1 MTSTKPPD
9 DNDLTVILPHKQ
21 IDSSTHAF
29 NIHQHNDNSL
39 PVGATLGEFEIVDII
54 GSGGFGIVY
63 LAYDHSLQRQV
74 ALKEY
79 MPSNLAVRNN
89 HGIIT
94 LRSDN
99 HKETFQAG
107 LRSFINEARLLAHFD
122 HPSLVKV
129 YRFWES
135 NGTAYM
141 VMPHYQGITLKEKMR
156 DRDQS
161 LDEKSLKNLLFHLL
175 DALKVLH
182 TDQCYHRDISP
193 DNILILS
200 DGTPI
205 LLDFGAARRVITD
218 MTQSLTV
225 ILKPGYAPIEQYSDE
240 VTITQGPWTDIYALA
255 AVVYFVITGKAPIPS
270 VSRLVADKLIPL
282 SKSAVNQYSV
292 DFLEGIDTALSVK
305 PEDRPRNVDEFRK
318 LLGIVLQQPK
328 STNASAS
335 DQTGFQKNKRPIVLI
350 LSAIVATVLLT
361 IISLNISTSPENLT
375 SETSNPPA
383 NSTSTPLDPVRA
395 LEVIFNARNR
405 DHAVN
410 VSIEKAQVIIN
421 KGQLHFKI
429 RSAKP
434 GYVYILAV
442 GTNNL
447 DFMLFFP
454 NTRDKNNR
462 IAANQQ
468 IELPR
473 KEWEMIAGGP
483 PGTNHFVAIVSDEP
497 RDFSKIGLQASG
509 IFGAFSSDRTTEL
522 YRSYKGAVPF
532 FAGETICTSDS
543 AEICSESY
551 GAVLFS
557 IEEIEI

>member
-1 MTSTKPPD
+1 MTSTQPPD
-9 DNDLTVILPHKQ
+9 DNDLTVILPHRQ
-21 IDSSTHAF
+21 IDSSNHVF
-29 NIHQHNDNSL
+29 NTHQHGDNSL

-63 LAYDHSLQRQV
+63 LAYDHSLHRQV

-79 MPSNLAVRNN
+79 MPSNLAVRDN
-89 HGIIT
+89 HGVIT
-94 LRSDN
+94 VRSDN

-122 HPSLVKV
+122 HHSLVKV

-141 VMPHYQGITLKEKMR
+141 VMPHYQGVTLKERIR
-156 DRDQS
+156 DSDQKF
-161 LDEKSLKNLLFHLL
+161 DEKSLKNLLFHLL

-200 DGTPI
+200 DDTPI

-282 SKSAVNQYSV
+282 SQSVSDQYSTG
-292 DFLEGIDTALSVK
+292 FLKGIDTALSIK
-305 PEDRPRNVDEFRK
+305 PEDRPRNIDEFRK
-318 LLGIVLQQPK
+318 LLGITLQLPRSANMSASGQVGFPK
-328 STNASAS
+328 S
-335 DQTGFQKNKRPIVLI
+335 KRPIV
-350 LSAIVATVLLT
+350 LSAIVATALVA
-361 IISLNISTSPENLT
+361 IIGLNISTNPDDST
-375 SETSNPPA
+375 SEPSNPPV
-383 NSTSTPLDPVRA
+383 NSTPILLDPVRA
-395 LEVIFNARNR
+395 LEVIFDARNR
-405 DHAVN
+405 NHTVN

-421 KGQLHFKI
+421 KGPLHFKI

-447 DFMLFFP
+447 DFILFFP
-454 NTRDKNNR
+454 NSRDQNNR
-462 IAANQQ
+462 IVANQQ

-483 PGTNHFVAIVSDEP
+483 PGTNHFIAIVSDEP
-497 RDFSKIGLQASG
+497 RDFRSIGLQENG
-509 IFGAFSSDRTTEL
+509 IFGTFSPDQTNEL
-522 YRSYKGAVPF
+522 YRSYKGAAPF
-532 FAGETICTSDS
+532 FAGETICATDS
-543 AEICSESY
+543 IKTCSESY

-557 IEEIEI
+557 IEEIEL

>member
-1 MTSTKPPD
+1 MTLTQPPG
-9 DNDLTVILPHKQ
+9 DNDLTVILPHTQ
-21 IDSSTHAF
+21 IDPSTHSP
-29 NIHQHNDNSL
+29 NTHQHNDNVL

-54 GSGGFGIVY
+54 GWGGFGIVY
-63 LAYDHSLQRQV
+63 LAYDHSLHRQV

-79 MPSNLAVRNN
+79 MPSNLSARNV

-99 HKETFQAG
+99 HRETFQAG
-107 LRSFINEARLLAHFD
+107 LRSFINEARMLAHFD

-141 VMPHYQGITLKEKMR
+141 VMPHYQGETLKEKMR
-156 DRDQS
+156 NNDQPP
-161 LDEKSLKNLLFHLL
+161 DEKWLKNLLFHLL

-193 DNILILS
+193 DNILLLS

-205 LLDFGAARRVITD
+205 LLDFGAARRVISD
-218 MTQSLTV
+218 MTQSLTI

-255 AVVYFVITGKAPIPS
+255 AVVYFVINGKAPIPS
-270 VSRLVADKLIPL
+270 VTRLVADKLIPL
-282 SKSAVNQYSV
+282 SKSAGDQYSV
-292 DFLEGIDTALSVK
+292 DFLKGIDTALSVK
-305 PEDRPRNVDEFRK
+305 PEYRPRDVDEFRK
-318 LLGIVLQQPK
+318 LLGITPQESK
-328 STNASAS
+328 SGNFPAS
-335 DQTGFQKNKRPIVLI
+335 DQTDFPKSKRPFVLA
-350 LSAIVATVLLT
+350 AIVTTALLV
-361 IISLNISTSPENLT
+361 IIGLNISTNPENSAPEIL
-375 SETSNPPA
+375 NPTL
-383 NSTSTPLDPVRA
+383 SSRESIPLDPVQA

-405 DHAVN
+405 NHAVN
-410 VSIEKAQVIIN
+410 VSIEKAQVVIN
-421 KGQLHFKI
+421 KEQLHFRI

-454 NTRDKNNR
+454 NARDQNNR

-473 KEWEMIAGGP
+473 KEWKMIAGGP

-497 RDFSKIGLQASG
+497 RDFSRTGLQANG

-522 YRSYKGAVPF
+522 YRSYKGAAPF

-543 AEICSESY
+543 AQICSESY